1 MSVEQNDVRRFC
13 ERFAAL
19 YSAHDLDGLMAMYAE
34 DAEFQV
40 VDQPEPLRGRTAIRQ
55 YLQAQFDAFPD
66 VHVELGTILVDGSSF
81 ADEGLVTGTN
91 TGALAQPSGEP
102 LPATGKAVRLP
113 FAEFVELA
121 DGKVRRQRLYW
132 DQMTAMG
139 QLGVLEP
146 PQSASVGG

>member
-1 MSVEQNDVRRFC
+1 
-13 ERFAAL
+13 
-19 YSAHDLDGLMAMYAE
+19 
-34 DAEFQV
+34 
-40 VDQPEPLRGRTAIRQ
+40 
-55 YLQAQFDAFPD
+55 
-66 VHVELGTILVDGSSF
+66 
-81 ADEGLVTGTN
+81 
-91 TGALAQPSGEP
+91 
-102 LPATGKAVRLP
+102 VRLP

>member
-1 MSVEQNDVRRFC
+1 MSLDPNDVRRFS

-19 YSAHDLDGLMAMYAE
+19 YSAHDLDALIAMYAE
-34 DAEFQV
+34 DAELQV

-81 ADEGLVTGTN
+81 ADEGVVTGTN
-91 TGALAQPSGEP
+91 TGALAQPTGEP
-102 LPATGKAVRLP
+102 LPATGKAMRLP
-113 FAEFVELA
+113 FGEFVELA

-132 DQMTAMG
+132 DQLTALG
-139 QLGVLEP
+139 QLGLFEM
-146 PQSASVGG
+146 PQTASAGA

>member
-81 ADEGLVTGTN
+81 ADEGLVN
-91 TGALAQPSGEP
+91 RHQHRRARS
-102 LPATGKAVRLP
+102 
-113 FAEFVELA
+113 AE
-121 DGKVRRQRLYW
+121 R
-132 DQMTAMG
+132 
-139 QLGVLEP
+139 
-146 PQSASVGG
+146 